1 MYRYLTL
8 ELGWALRH
16 AEAMYGVAWIGYRG
30 DVRQGHGECL
40 IDVRAVSTT
49 KERDD
54 DDDRKNKEEE
64 EVEIEAVAVVEV
76 DEVAVV
82 GRRWSLDVVA
92 NRLARSVGKQL
103 VVAVVVVAKDHENEK
118 EEEEED
124 EEDGKENQGQRQ
136 RTFGKVSLWKNGQRW
151 DAK

>member
-40 IDVRAVSTT
+40 IDVRAVSATR
-49 KERDD
+49 ERDD
-54 DDDRKNKEEE
+54 DDNRKNKEEA
-64 EVEIEAVAVVEV
+64 EI
-76 DEVAVV
+76 DAVV

-103 VVAVVVVAKDHENEK
+103 VVAVVMVTKDRENEK
-118 EEEEED
+118 EEEED
-124 EEDGKENQGQRQ
+124 EEDGKENHRQRQ